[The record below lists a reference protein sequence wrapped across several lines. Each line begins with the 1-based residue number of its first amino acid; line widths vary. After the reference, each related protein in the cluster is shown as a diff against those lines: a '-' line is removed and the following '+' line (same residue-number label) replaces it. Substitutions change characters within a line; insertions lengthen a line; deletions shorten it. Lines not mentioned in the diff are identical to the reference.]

1 MSNIKNQSILQR
13 ILIGK
18 NHKSLGLK
26 DLDMPLLFVTI
37 SLVFFGIIMITSV
50 SLPLTSGSFSMTL
63 SHIQKIFIASII
75 ALIVFRIPLG
85 FWQRNSI
92 YLLLISLILLVLVF
106 IPYIGREIN
115 GAYRWIRI
123 LGFSFQPSELIKF
136 SLIIY
141 IYSYCIRK
149 YDEFR
154 EEWLGF
160 FKPVFLVT
168 LSILLIL
175 LEPDLGSSVVIFT
188 VCFSILF
195 IAGAPLKHLLSIFF
209 VGLFTFIGL
218 IFTASYRI
226 KRILGYLDPWNNEFS
241 EQLRTSLS
249 AISNGQWFGVGMGNS
264 QMKEGFLSDA
274 QTDFIFAIITEELG
288 IIFSLLLIS
297 AFSYLVFRCFMI
309 GRIARQNDHIFGY
322 LVSYGTGVLIAL
334 HVFINIGV
342 SIGLLPTKGITLPL
356 VSFGGSNLMLMFVLI
371 ALVQKIKIEI
381 NFSNKISCLLYTSD
395 AADE

>member
-13 ILIGK
+13 ILVGK
-18 NHKSLGLK
+18 NHRSLDLN
-26 DLDMPLLFVTI
+26 DLDMPLLFVAI

-75 ALIVFRIPLG
+75 ALIVFRTPIS
-85 FWQRNSI
+85 FWQRYSI

-141 IYSYCIRK
+141 ISSYCIRK

-209 VGLFTFIGL
+209 VGLLTFIGL

-226 KRILGYLDPWNNEFS
+226 KRILGYLDPWNNEYS

-309 GRIARQNDHIFGY
+309 GRIARQNNHVFGY

-381 NFSNKISCLLYTSD
+381 NFSNKISV
-395 AADE
+395 

>member
-18 NHKSLGLK
+18 NHKSLGFK

-141 IYSYCIRK
+141 ISSYCIRK

-195 IAGAPLKHLLSIFF
+195 IAGAPMMHLLSIFF
-209 VGLFTFIGL
+209 VGLLTFIGL

-297 AFSYLVFRCFMI
+297 AFSYIVFRCFMI

-381 NFSNKISCLLYTSD
+381 NFSNKISV
-395 AADE
+395 

>member
-18 NHKSLGLK
+18 NNKSLGLK

-141 IYSYCIRK
+141 ISSYCIRK

-209 VGLFTFIGL
+209 VGLLTFIGL

-381 NFSNKISCLLYTSD
+381 NFSNKISV
-395 AADE
+395 

>member
-106 IPYIGREIN
+106 IPFIGREIN

-141 IYSYCIRK
+141 ISSYCIRK

-160 FKPVFLVT
+160 FKPVFLIT

-209 VGLFTFIGL
+209 VGLLTFIGL

-381 NFSNKISCLLYTSD
+381 NFSNKISV
-395 AADE
+395 

>member
-141 IYSYCIRK
+141 ISSYCIRK

-154 EEWLGF
+154 EERLGF

-195 IAGAPLKHLLSIFF
+195 IAGAPMKHLLSIFF
-209 VGLFTFIGL
+209 VGLLTFIGL

-297 AFSYLVFRCFMI
+297 AFSYIVFRCFMI

-381 NFSNKISCLLYTSD
+381 NFSNKISV
-395 AADE
+395 

>member
-18 NHKSLGLK
+18 NHKSLGFK

-141 IYSYCIRK
+141 ISSYCIRK

-381 NFSNKISCLLYTSD
+381 NFSNKISV
-395 AADE
+395 

>member
-141 IYSYCIRK
+141 ISSYCIRK

-226 KRILGYLDPWNNEFS
+226 KRILGYLDPWNNQFS

-297 AFSYLVFRCFMI
+297 AFSYIVFRCFMI

-381 NFSNKISCLLYTSD
+381 NFSNKISV
-395 AADE
+395 

>member
-141 IYSYCIRK
+141 ISSYCIRK

-154 EEWLGF
+154 EEWLGV

-195 IAGAPLKHLLSIFF
+195 IAGAPMKHLLSIFF
-209 VGLFTFIGL
+209 VGLLTFIGL

-342 SIGLLPTKGITLPL
+342 AIGLLPTKGITLPL

-381 NFSNKISCLLYTSD
+381 NFSNKISV
-395 AADE
+395 

>member
-1 MSNIKNQSILQR
+1 
-13 ILIGK
+13 
-18 NHKSLGLK
+18 
-26 DLDMPLLFVTI
+26 
-37 SLVFFGIIMITSV
+37 MITSV

-115 GAYRWIRI
+115 GAYRWIKI

-141 IYSYCIRK
+141 ISSYCIRK

-297 AFSYLVFRCFMI
+297 AFSYIVFRCFMI
-309 GRIARQNDHIFGY
+309 GRLARQNEHIFGY

-381 NFSNKISCLLYTSD
+381 NFSNKISV
-395 AADE
+395 

>member
-18 NHKSLGLK
+18 NHKSLDFK

-115 GAYRWIRI
+115 GAYRWIKI

-141 IYSYCIRK
+141 ISSYCIRK

-195 IAGAPLKHLLSIFF
+195 IAGAPMKHLLSIFF
-209 VGLFTFIGL
+209 VGLLTFIGL

-381 NFSNKISCLLYTSD
+381 NFSNKISV
-395 AADE
+395 

>member
-26 DLDMPLLFVTI
+26 DLDMPLLFVAI

-75 ALIVFRIPLG
+75 ALIVFRTPLS

-141 IYSYCIRK
+141 ISSYCIRK

-209 VGLFTFIGL
+209 VGLLTFIGL

-226 KRILGYLDPWNNEFS
+226 KRILGYLDPWNNEYS

-309 GRIARQNDHIFGY
+309 GRIARQNNHVFGY

-381 NFSNKISCLLYTSD
+381 NFSNKISV
-395 AADE
+395 

>member
-141 IYSYCIRK
+141 ISSYCIRK

-195 IAGAPLKHLLSIFF
+195 IAGAPMKHLLSIFF
-209 VGLFTFIGL
+209 VGLLTFIGL

-297 AFSYLVFRCFMI
+297 AFSYIVFRCFMI

-342 SIGLLPTKGITLPL
+342 AIGLLPTKGITLPL

-381 NFSNKISCLLYTSD
+381 NFSNKISV
-395 AADE
+395 

>member
-63 SHIQKIFIASII
+63 SHVQKIFIASII

-141 IYSYCIRK
+141 ISSYCIRK

-160 FKPVFLVT
+160 FKPVFLIT

-195 IAGAPLKHLLSIFF
+195 IAGAPMKHLLSIFF
-209 VGLFTFIGL
+209 VGLLTFTGL

-342 SIGLLPTKGITLPL
+342 AIGLLPTKGITLPL

-381 NFSNKISCLLYTSD
+381 NFSNKISV
-395 AADE
+395 

>member
-75 ALIVFRIPLG
+75 ALIVFRVPLG

-141 IYSYCIRK
+141 ISSYCIRK

-195 IAGAPLKHLLSIFF
+195 IAGAPMKHLLSIFF
-209 VGLFTFIGL
+209 VGLLTFIGL

-342 SIGLLPTKGITLPL
+342 AIGLLPTKGITLPL

-381 NFSNKISCLLYTSD
+381 NFSNKISV
-395 AADE
+395 

>member
-18 NHKSLGLK
+18 NQKSLGLK
-26 DLDMPLLFVTI
+26 DLDIPLLFVAI
-37 SLVFFGIIMITSV
+37 SLVLFGIIMITSV

-75 ALIVFRIPLG
+75 ALIVFRTPLS

-141 IYSYCIRK
+141 ISSYCIRK

-249 AISNGQWFGVGMGNS
+249 AISNGQWFGVGIGNS

-309 GRIARQNDHIFGY
+309 GRIARQNDHVFGY

-381 NFSNKISCLLYTSD
+381 NFSNKISI
-395 AADE
+395 

>member
-106 IPYIGREIN
+106 IPFIGREIN

-141 IYSYCIRK
+141 ISSYCIRK

-195 IAGAPLKHLLSIFF
+195 IAGAPMKHLLSIFF
-209 VGLFTFIGL
+209 VGLLTFTGL

-381 NFSNKISCLLYTSD
+381 NFSNKISV
-395 AADE
+395 

>member
-141 IYSYCIRK
+141 ISSYCIRK

-195 IAGAPLKHLLSIFF
+195 IAGAPMKHLLSIFF
-209 VGLFTFIGL
+209 VGLLTFIGL

-381 NFSNKISCLLYTSD
+381 NFSNKISV
-395 AADE
+395 

>member
-141 IYSYCIRK
+141 ISSYCIRK

-195 IAGAPLKHLLSIFF
+195 IAGAPMKHLLSIFF
-209 VGLFTFIGL
+209 VGLLTFIGL

-249 AISNGQWFGVGMGNS
+249 AISNGQWFGVGIGNS

-297 AFSYLVFRCFMI
+297 AFSYIVFRCFMI

-381 NFSNKISCLLYTSD
+381 NFSNKISV
-395 AADE
+395 

>member
-141 IYSYCIRK
+141 ISSYCIRK

-195 IAGAPLKHLLSIFF
+195 IAGAPMKHLLSIFF
-209 VGLFTFIGL
+209 VGLLTFIGL

-309 GRIARQNDHIFGY
+309 GRIARQNDHFFGY

-342 SIGLLPTKGITLPL
+342 SIVLLPTKGITLPL

-381 NFSNKISCLLYTSD
+381 NFSNKISV
-395 AADE
+395 

>member
-18 NHKSLGLK
+18 NHKSLDFK

-115 GAYRWIRI
+115 GAYRWIKI

-141 IYSYCIRK
+141 ISSYCIRK

-195 IAGAPLKHLLSIFF
+195 IAGAPMKHLLSIFF
-209 VGLFTFIGL
+209 VGLLTFTGL

-342 SIGLLPTKGITLPL
+342 AIGLLPTKGITLPL

-381 NFSNKISCLLYTSD
+381 NFSNKISV
-395 AADE
+395 

>member
-141 IYSYCIRK
+141 ISSYCIRK

-195 IAGAPLKHLLSIFF
+195 IAGAPMKHLLSIFF
-209 VGLFTFIGL
+209 VGLLTFIGL

-264 QMKEGFLSDA
+264 QMKEGFLSAA

-381 NFSNKISCLLYTSD
+381 NFSNKISV
-395 AADE
+395 

>member
-1 MSNIKNQSILQR
+1 M
-13 ILIGK
+13 
-18 NHKSLGLK
+18 
-26 DLDMPLLFVTI
+26 
-37 SLVFFGIIMITSV
+37 
-50 SLPLTSGSFSMTL
+50 
-63 SHIQKIFIASII
+63 
-75 ALIVFRIPLG
+75 
-85 FWQRNSI
+85 
-92 YLLLISLILLVLVF
+92 
-106 IPYIGREIN
+106 
-115 GAYRWIRI
+115 
-123 LGFSFQPSELIKF
+123 
-136 SLIIY
+136 
-141 IYSYCIRK
+141 
-149 YDEFR
+149 
-154 EEWLGF
+154 GF

-195 IAGAPLKHLLSIFF
+195 IAGAPMKHLLSIFF
-209 VGLFTFIGL
+209 VGLLTFIGL

-342 SIGLLPTKGITLPL
+342 AIGLLPTKGITLPL

-381 NFSNKISCLLYTSD
+381 NFSNKISV
-395 AADE
+395 

>member
-18 NHKSLGLK
+18 NHKSLDFK

-141 IYSYCIRK
+141 ISSYCIRK

-297 AFSYLVFRCFMI
+297 AFSYIVFRCFMI

-381 NFSNKISCLLYTSD
+381 NFSNKISV
-395 AADE
+395 

>member
-141 IYSYCIRK
+141 ISSYCIRK

-195 IAGAPLKHLLSIFF
+195 IAGAPMKHLLSIFF
-209 VGLFTFIGL
+209 VGLLTFIGL
-218 IFTASYRI
+218 IFTARYRI

-342 SIGLLPTKGITLPL
+342 AIGLLPTKGITLPL

-381 NFSNKISCLLYTSD
+381 NFSNKISV
-395 AADE
+395 